1 MKGVL
6 NNQREKAMIE
16 RCGKCGVELCWING
30 EPRPECHNCK
40 AKAVVDVPKGVDA
53 QAVDGVDAM
62 QVGGGMVSEVGPDD
76 VQESQEDDIQ
86 GGFEWEGKVGHYQE
100 RKRGP
105 RRFQDG
111 NVDGAK

>member
-1 MKGVL
+1 MQSVSKFLIFSMKGVL

-16 RCGKCGVELCWING
+16 RCGKCGVEQCWINS
-30 EPRPECHNCK
+30 EPRPECPHCK
-40 AKAVVDVPKGVDA
+40 AKAVE
-53 QAVDGVDAM
+53 GVDAM

-76 VQESQEDDIQ
+76 VQESQEDDEQ